1 MDVTDVHHSY
11 RQHAVL
17 RGIDL
22 RLRPGTLAGIV
33 GENGAGKTTLL
44 KILAGELRPDRG
56 SVRHSGRF
64 GYCPQSVVL
73 DDSFTV
79 RQHLDLFKSAFGLAN
94 LRRAEEVME
103 TLAFTEYLDQRAGLL
118 SGGSRQKLNLT
129 LALMHDPD
137 VLLLDEPYQ
146 GFDWETYLRFWEL
159 AERLRDAGHSVLV
172 ISHLAYDIDRL
183 DLLWRLENGRL
194 ERQDRR
200 TEAVAV

>member
-17 RGIDL
+17 RGVDL
-22 RLRPGTLAGIV
+22 RLRPGVLAGIV

-44 KILAGELRPDRG
+44 RILAGELRPDRG
-56 SVRHSGRF
+56 SVHHSGRF

-79 RQHLDLFKSAFGLAN
+79 RQHLDFFRHAFGLPD

-159 AERLRDAGHSVLV
+159 ATRLRDAGRSVLV
-172 ISHLAYDIDRL
+172 VSHLAYDIERL
-183 DLLWRLENGRL
+183 NQLWRLEDGRL
-194 ERQDRR
+194 HRQDRCS
-200 TEAVAV
+200 EAAA